1 MRDLP
6 LSAQPVKL
14 DVRGP
19 ALVPPPPARYEAQTM
34 SSTVQFDG
42 RHTRTTVD
50 CDART
55 PSFTAA
61 YLRVAGDE
69 CAFIETETSHAL
81 PRLLAALAERGR
93 RVEDVRWV
101 VVTHAHLDHAAG
113 AGGLLAACPNA
124 TLLAHPRAAKHLID
138 PSKLV
143 KSATAVYGEERF
155 AKLYGKIDPIP
166 AERVRALGDGET
178 FELGGAT
185 LRVLHTAGHANHH
198 FVVDD
203 PEASTVYT
211 GDSYGLVY
219 PALQKHGL
227 FAIASTSP
235 TNFDAKEARLSIDRI
250 RALGEKDACLTHFGA
265 CSDTGGIAQQMH
277 AWVDRAD
284 TWVEEAA
291 RGEET
296 VEQITEHLRKAW
308 REAIEHEVETR
319 HLAFGRE
326 EWELLTLDIDLNA
339 QGLAV
344 AAELKRNPP
353 PPRPTAK
360 ATEPKA

>member
-1 MRDLP
+1 
-6 LSAQPVKL
+6 
-14 DVRGP
+14 
-19 ALVPPPPARYEAQTM
+19 M
-34 SSTVQFDG
+34 SSAAAPRV
-42 RHTRTTVD
+42 HTRTTID

-55 PSFTAA
+55 PRFTAA

-69 CAFIETETSHAL
+69 CAFIETETSHAR
-81 PRLLAALAERGR
+81 PRLLAALAEQGR

-124 TLLAHPRAAKHLID
+124 TLLAHPRAARHLID

-166 AERVRALGDGET
+166 AERVRALADGET
-178 FELGGAT
+178 FALGAAT

-198 FVVDD
+198 FVIDD
-203 PEASTVYT
+203 PEVETVYT

-219 PALQKHGL
+219 PGLQGRGL
-227 FAIASTSP
+227 FALATTSP
-235 TNFDAKEARLSIDRI
+235 TNFDAKEARISVDRI
-250 RALGEKDACLTHFGA
+250 RALGEKEVCLTHFGA
-265 CSDTGGIAQQMH
+265 SSDVEGIATQLH
-277 AWVDRAD
+277 AWIDRAD
-284 TWVEEAA
+284 AWVEEAA
-291 RGEET
+291 RGTDT
-296 VEQITEHLRKAW
+296 VEQITERLRGAW
-308 REAIEHEVETR
+308 RDAIQHEVVARDLRFES
-319 HLAFGRE
+319 A
-326 EWELLTLDIDLNA
+326 EWELLALDIDLNA

-353 PPRPTAK
+353 VRQQPP
-360 ATEPKA
+360 PKA